1 MKEFIFNDCSV
12 CLNPNR
18 ISRKGDKYDE
28 FEISTA
34 EHEGK
39 WGVGVSYFYHLGG
52 MSYGVSLQRCT
63 FDSEVAAIL
72 HGVSVLR
79 QHLCRQRAKGSKIYQ
94 LLNEV
99 APDSLQLSLF

>member
-1 MKEFIFNDCSV
+1 MKEFIFNVCSV

-18 ISRKGDKYDE
+18 ISRKSDKYDE

-39 WGVGVSYFYHLGG
+39 WGVGVSYFYQLGG
-52 MSYGVSLQRCT
+52 MSFGVYRQLCT
-63 FDSEVAAIL
+63 FESETAAIL
-72 HGVSVLR
+72 HGVSILR
-79 QHLCRQRAKGSKIYQ
+79 QHLCHRQAKGSKIYQ

-99 APDSLQLSLF
+99 APDTLQLSLF

>member
-1 MKEFIFNDCSV
+1 MKEFIFNVCSV

-18 ISRKGDKYDE
+18 ISRKSDKYDE

-34 EHEGK
+34 ELEGK

-52 MSYGVSLQRCT
+52 MSFGVSRQLCT
-63 FDSEVAAIL
+63 FESETAAIL
-72 HGVSVLR
+72 HGVSILR
-79 QHLCRQRAKGSKIYQ
+79 QHLCHRQAKGSKIYQ

-99 APDSLQLSLF
+99 APDTLQLSLF

>member
-34 EHEGK
+34 ELEGK
-39 WGVGVSYFYHLGG
+39 WGVGVSYFYQLGG
-52 MSYGVSLQRCT
+52 MSFGVSRQLCT
-63 FDSEVAAIL
+63 FESETAAIL
-72 HGVSVLR
+72 HGVSILR
-79 QHLCRQRAKGSKIYQ
+79 QHLCHRQAKGSKIYQ

-99 APDSLQLSLF
+99 APDTLQLSLF

>member
-34 EHEGK
+34 ELEGK

-52 MSYGVSLQRCT
+52 MSFGVSRQLCT
-63 FDSEVAAIL
+63 FESETAAIL
-72 HGVSVLR
+72 HGVSILR
-79 QHLCRQRAKGSKIYQ
+79 QHLCHRQAKGSKIYQ

-99 APDSLQLSLF
+99 APDTLQLSLF

>member
-1 MKEFIFNDCSV
+1 MKEFIFNVCSV

-18 ISRKGDKYDE
+18 ISRKSDKYDE

-39 WGVGVSYFYHLGG
+39 WGVGVSYFYQLRG
-52 MSYGVSLQRCT
+52 MSFGVSRQLCT
-63 FDSEVAAIL
+63 FENETAAIL
-72 HGVSVLR
+72 HGVSILR
-79 QHLCRQRAKGSKIYQ
+79 QHLCHRQAKGSKIYQ

-99 APDSLQLSLF
+99 APDTLQLSLF

>member
-1 MKEFIFNDCSV
+1 MKEFIFNVCSV

-18 ISRKGDKYDE
+18 ISRKSDKYDE

-39 WGVGVSYFYHLGG
+39 WGVGVSYFYQLGG
-52 MSYGVSLQRCT
+52 MSFGVSRQLCT
-63 FDSEVAAIL
+63 FESETAAIL
-72 HGVSVLR
+72 HGVLILR
-79 QHLCRQRAKGSKIYQ
+79 QHLCHRQAKGSKIYQ

-99 APDSLQLSLF
+99 APDTLHLSLF

>member
-39 WGVGVSYFYHLGG
+39 WGVGVSYFYQLGG
-52 MSYGVSLQRCT
+52 MSFGVSRQLCT
-63 FDSEVAAIL
+63 FESETAAIL
-72 HGVSVLR
+72 HGVSILR
-79 QHLCRQRAKGSKIYQ
+79 QHLCHRQAKGSKIYQ
-94 LLNEV
+94 LLNEG
-99 APDSLQLSLF
+99 APDTLQLSLF

>member
-18 ISRKGDKYDE
+18 ISRKSDKYDE

-34 EHEGK
+34 ELEGK

-52 MSYGVSLQRCT
+52 MSFGVSRQLCT
-63 FDSEVAAIL
+63 FESETAAIL
-72 HGVSVLR
+72 HGVSILR
-79 QHLCRQRAKGSKIYQ
+79 QHLCHRQAKGSKIYQ

-99 APDSLQLSLF
+99 APDTLQLSLF

>member
-1 MKEFIFNDCSV
+1 MKEFIFNVCSV

-39 WGVGVSYFYHLGG
+39 WGVGVSYFYQLGG
-52 MSYGVSLQRCT
+52 MSFGVSRQLCT
-63 FDSEVAAIL
+63 FESETAAIL
-72 HGVSVLR
+72 HGVSILR
-79 QHLCRQRAKGSKIYQ
+79 QHLCHRQAKGSKIYQ

-99 APDSLQLSLF
+99 APDTLQLSLF

>member
-1 MKEFIFNDCSV
+1 MKEFIFNNCSV

-18 ISRKGDKYDE
+18 ISRKGDKHDE

-39 WGVGVSYFYHLGG
+39 WGVGVSYFYQLEG
-52 MSYGVSLQRCT
+52 MSFGVSRQLCT
-63 FDSEVAAIL
+63 FESETAAIL
-72 HGVSVLR
+72 HGVSILR
-79 QHLCRQRAKGSKIYQ
+79 QHLCHRQAKGSKIYQ

-99 APDSLQLSLF
+99 APDTLPLSLF

>member
-18 ISRKGDKYDE
+18 ISRKSDKYDE

-39 WGVGVSYFYHLGG
+39 WGVGVSYFYQLGG
-52 MSYGVSLQRCT
+52 MSFGVSRQLCT
-63 FDSEVAAIL
+63 FESETAAIL
-72 HGVSVLR
+72 HGVSILR
-79 QHLCRQRAKGSKIYQ
+79 QHLCHRQAKGSKIYQ

-99 APDSLQLSLF
+99 APDTLQLSLF

>member
-1 MKEFIFNDCSV
+1 MKEFIFNVCSV

-18 ISRKGDKYDE
+18 ISRKSDKYDE

-39 WGVGVSYFYHLGG
+39 WGVGVSYFYQLGG
-52 MSYGVSLQRCT
+52 MSFGVSRQLCT
-63 FDSEVAAIL
+63 FESETAAIL
-72 HGVSVLR
+72 NGVSILR
-79 QHLCRQRAKGSKIYQ
+79 QHLCHRQAKGSKIYQ

-99 APDSLQLSLF
+99 APDTLQLSLF

>member
-1 MKEFIFNDCSV
+1 MKEFIFNVCSV

-18 ISRKGDKYDE
+18 ISRKSDKYDE

-39 WGVGVSYFYHLGG
+39 WGVGVSYFDQLGG
-52 MSYGVSLQRCT
+52 MSFGVSRQLCT
-63 FDSEVAAIL
+63 FESETAAIL
-72 HGVSVLR
+72 HGVSILR
-79 QHLCRQRAKGSKIYQ
+79 QHLCHRQAKGSKIYL

-99 APDSLQLSLF
+99 APDTLQLSLF

>member
-39 WGVGVSYFYHLGG
+39 WGVGVSYFHHLGG
-52 MSYGVSLQRCT
+52 MCYGVSLQRCI
-63 FDSEVAAIL
+63 FESETAAIL

-79 QHLCRQRAKGSKIYQ
+79 QHLCRQQAKGSRIYQ

-99 APDSLQLSLF
+99 APDTLQLSIF